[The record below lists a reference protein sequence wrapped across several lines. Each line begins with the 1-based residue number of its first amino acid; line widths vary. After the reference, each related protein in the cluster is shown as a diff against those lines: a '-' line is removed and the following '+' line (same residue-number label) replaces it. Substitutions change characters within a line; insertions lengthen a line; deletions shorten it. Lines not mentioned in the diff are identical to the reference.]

1 MCLWKVSA
9 GISIPNWTMQREQ
22 GLMLYETMCG
32 GRRSLQQPGD
42 DWEEPEPEPEDVLE
56 RYSLIFKAEEGSLS
70 VPCSALKG
78 TVQYPG
84 EVFSLGRCS
93 RSLPVCVFQMG
104 ALWISSVFAFS
115 EKFSYD
121 FPLRILQQMQFLCRF
136 PLSSPQALCALF

>member
-1 MCLWKVSA
+1 MKPCVVAEDPSSNLGMTGKNLN
-9 GISIPNWTMQREQ
+9 PNLKM
-22 GLMLYETMCG
+22 
-32 GRRSLQQPGD
+32 
-42 DWEEPEPEPEDVLE
+42 
-56 RYSLIFKAEEGSLS
+56 SLIFKAEEGSLS
-70 VPCSALKG
+70 VPCSALKE